1 MARTHYGFSQ
11 MSGRPMG
18 HRQAVRPEGF
28 QRDLQGDFQAQNPVY
43 RAETPRTRLRHRLAF
58 AVGPT
63 LLLAMGATVVA
74 SAQSSS
80 PFANKK
86 KVQAWEIP
94 EEEATTQTQT
104 QTTTSTTQTTRAPA
118 LRGLRTMTPSTAPAP
133 VRSSNPAQT
142 SARAPSQSA
151 TATRTAPTASVQ
163 NQTQVQTQVQTQAE
177 TRVQTQST
185 QQASTAVPSP
195 TYTYGAQGSAQ
206 SVPSASPT
214 YQSSSRWALGSNNG
228 VTQPGVQPGTS
239 GSMQQRSV
247 NAPPSYQSLNN
258 PDADYRVHELPGRP
272 RANPA
277 QQGGYGSGLAGGQAY
292 AGNGAAGGAY
302 GNNAR
307 GQSVQGQ
314 TVQRQSNQGQP
325 NQGYSNQGQRGPNAS
340 AQAGAGWGQ
349 YGSQSGGSQNPTAYD
364 YGYGQQVP
372 NQQGGY
378 DQGGYNQEGY
388 NQGPYDQG
396 GYQQGAYDPNSPYA
410 NQPRRG
416 FFDRI
421 GLGALTT
428 LIRGGLRAGVAARE
442 SNGWKEAFIGDADL
456 EVEVSAI
463 TQGGL
468 EWGIHTQARA
478 QYDEDRIGF
487 TRRLPDCPPT
497 TLGCPSI
504 IVVATPTGLRGH
516 TTQFYTTGPDVG
528 KDTQIALESAHL
540 FLRSAYGDV
549 TIGRDDG
556 AAYLFSLGAPSLMNV
571 GASNSPVDYTGLDSV
586 KTLNDASGFS
596 EKITYTT
603 PRLLG
608 DQVGLGIQLGVSY
621 SLDSSACG
629 VDYCVDLNSVPDVV
643 APDIQDVME
652 AGIALDR
659 TLAPGVSVE
668 GTLTYARG
676 SEKSGL
682 VGLDNLQAYGA
693 GLEFKMNQWTLGGS
707 WLSSNQGLMNG
718 DYQAYDVGLTWQP
731 SRLGFS
737 LGYGHATDD
746 LVGLSSNQILGG
758 VSFDVNDKVR
768 LGLGVQH
775 ADRETLRD
783 VAGTAQLGSEKA
795 TALFLEGGITF

>member
-1 MARTHYGFSQ
+1 MARTHHGFSQ

-18 HRQAVRPEGF
+18 RREAVRANDFQGGF
-28 QRDLQGDFQAQNPVY
+28 QSNFQAQNRVF
-43 RAETPRTRLRHRLAF
+43 REETPRTRLRHRLAF

-63 LLLAMGATVVA
+63 LLLAMGVTVVA

-86 KVQAWEIP
+86 KVQAWEVP
-94 EEEATTQTQT
+94 EEQATTQT
-104 QTTTSTTQTTRAPA
+104 QTTTSSTQTTGAPA

-133 VRSSNPAQT
+133 VRSSSPAP
-142 SARAPSQSA
+142 APSQSV
-151 TATRTAPTASVQ
+151 TARRTAPAVPVQ
-163 NQTQVQTQVQTQAE
+163 NQVRSQTQSQAQAQVQSQTQTQ
-177 TRVQTQST
+177 TRVQTQTT

-195 TYTYGAQGSAQ
+195 TYTYRAQGSAQ
-206 SVPSASPT
+206 SAPTTSPT

-228 VTQPGVQPGTS
+228 RTQAGVQPGTS
-239 GSMQQRSV
+239 RSMQQRSV
-247 NAPPSYQSLNN
+247 NAPPSHQSLNN

-272 RANPA
+272 RANPT
-277 QQGGYGSGLAGGQAY
+277 QQGGYGSGLAGGQTY
-292 AGNGAAGGAY
+292 AGNAAAGGAY
-302 GNNAR
+302 GNNPQGR
-307 GQSVQGQ
+307 SVQ
-314 TVQRQSNQGQP
+314 RQP
-325 NQGYSNQGQRGPNAS
+325 NQGQASQGQRAPNAS
-340 AQAGAGWGQ
+340 AQARAGWGQ
-349 YGSQSGGSQNPTAYD
+349 YGPQSGGSQNPTAYD
-364 YGYGQQVP
+364 YGYGQQAP

-378 DQGGYNQEGY
+378 DQSGYNQGGY
-388 NQGPYDQG
+388 NQGPNTQG
-396 GYQQGAYDPNSPYA
+396 GYQQGAYDQNGPYA

-416 FFDRI
+416 FFDRM

-442 SNGWKEAFIGDADL
+442 SDGWKEAFIGDADL

-516 TTQFYTTGPDVG
+516 TTQFYTSGPDVA
-528 KDTQIALESAHL
+528 KDSQIALESAHL

-596 EKITYTT
+596 EKITYTS

-608 DQVGLGIQLGVSY
+608 DQVGLGVQLGVSY

-629 VDYCVDLNSVPDVV
+629 VDYCVDLNSVTDVV

-682 VGLDNLQAYGA
+682 VGLDNLQSYGA

-707 WLSSNQGLMNG
+707 WLSSNQGLVDG

>member
-1 MARTHYGFSQ
+1 MARTHHGFSQ

-18 HRQAVRPEGF
+18 NRQAVRPRGF
-28 QRDLQGDFQAQNPVY
+28 QSDVQSHFQAQNPVH
-43 RAETPRTRLRHRLAF
+43 RAESPRRRLRHRLAF

-86 KVQAWEIP
+86 KVQAWELP
-94 EEEATTQTQT
+94 EDEATAQSQARVNTSATQ
-104 QTTTSTTQTTRAPA
+104 STGAPA

-133 VRSSNPAQT
+133 VRTPNPAP
-142 SARAPSQSA
+142 AVAPRPTQS
-151 TATRTAPTASVQ
+151 TTVTRTPPAASVQ
-163 NQTQVQTQVQTQAE
+163 NRTQVQTQNQTQTQ
-177 TRVQTQST
+177 TRVQTQTT

-195 TYTYGAQGSAQ
+195 TYTYGGQGSAQ
-206 SVPSASPT
+206 PAPSQT
-214 YQSSSRWALGSNNG
+214 YQSSSRWTLGSNNAA
-228 VTQPGVQPGTS
+228 TQPGVQPGTS
-239 GSMQQRSV
+239 RSMQQRSV
-247 NAPPSYQSLNN
+247 NAPPSHQSLNN

-272 RANPA
+272 RSNAA
-277 QQGGYGSGLAGGQAY
+277 QQGGYGSGLAGGQTY

-302 GNNAR
+302 GNAP
-307 GQSVQGQ
+307 
-314 TVQRQSNQGQP
+314 VQRRSSHGQINQGQSSRGQRVP
-325 NQGYSNQGQRGPNAS
+325 NQS
-340 AQAGAGWGQ
+340 AQAGADWGQ
-349 YGSQSGGSQNPTAYD
+349 YGSQPGGSQNPTAYD
-364 YGYGQQVP
+364 YGYGQQAS
-372 NQQGGY
+372 NQPGGY
-378 DQGGYNQEGY
+378 DQGGYNQGGY
-388 NQGPYDQG
+388 NQGPNSQG
-396 GYQQGAYDPNSPYA
+396 GYQQGAYDSGPYG

-421 GLGALTT
+421 GLGALST

-442 SNGWKEAFIGDADL
+442 SNGWKEAFIADADL

-516 TTQFYTTGPDVG
+516 TTQLYTTGPDVA

-629 VDYCVDLNSVPDVV
+629 VDYCVDLNSIPDVV

-718 DYQAYDVGLTWQP
+718 DYEAYDVGLTWQP

-795 TALFLEGGITF
+795 TALFLEGGIIF